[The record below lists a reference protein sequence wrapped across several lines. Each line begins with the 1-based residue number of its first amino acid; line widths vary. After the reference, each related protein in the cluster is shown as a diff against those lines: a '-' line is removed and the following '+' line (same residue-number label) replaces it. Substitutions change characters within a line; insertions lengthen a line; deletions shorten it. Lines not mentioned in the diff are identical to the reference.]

1 MKDVEEGAGGPR
13 LEKDLVS
20 FGAWSPR
27 SRSEGGRV
35 GAGAGGL
42 LVSAEDLSVSRTDCL
57 RGILTAHGPLEAVLQ
72 SWGES
77 RRGCVACLLAAGK
90 ASCRTLGSMV
100 LGCDETFSI
109 EK

>member
-1 MKDVEEGAGGPR
+1 MGG
-13 LEKDLVS
+13 
-20 FGAWSPR
+20 
-27 SRSEGGRV
+27 
-35 GAGAGGL
+35 GAGGL
-42 LVSAEDLSVSRTDCL
+42 LVSAEDLSVSRTDRL
-57 RGILTAHGPLEAVLQ
+57 QGILEAVLQ

-77 RRGCVACLLAAGK
+77 RQGCVACLPAPGRLAAGK